1 MTPAE
6 AEQAILAKI
15 RAGQPVT
22 VLDHIPTITTAEE
35 LEAFRAGL
43 IANNRMTPEAQTAI
57 YRHQIKIGEK

>member
-1 MTPAE
+1 MTREAE
-6 AEQAILAKI
+6 ARIYEKVRRGEIITPEDHLTTI
-15 RAGQPVT
+15 DT
-22 VLDHIPTITTAEE
+22 VEE